1 MYSILMTA
9 VGVVCR
15 VTVQYTDDSCR
26 DSLWGRMYSILMTA
40 VGIVCEVTV
49 QYTDD
54 SCRDSLWDD
63 CSVY

>member
-9 VGVVCR
+9 VGVVCG

-26 DSLWGRMYSILMTA
+26 DSLWGDFSILMTA
-40 VGIVCEVTV
+40 VGIVCG
-49 QYTDD
+49 
-54 SCRDSLWDD
+54 DD